1 MAWLIGDGFD
11 FYNATTDMVL
21 PGTVWASGSATMIAA
36 ASTRFGVGQAVQL
49 FNGSSFTSVAFANST
64 TIWVNFVLDF
74 TGTITGGGTSQEA
87 GFSLRDGASNQV
99 GIYFRNGGDIVVT
112 NGAVSGT
119 VLATSPVLI
128 SVNTFNHFQF
138 KIVINNTTG
147 SVEMRM
153 NGSTSASWNPT
164 GLNTRNGTAVA
175 QCNSI
180 LFASPVAGGTATV
193 DDFYCFNDQGAAP
206 NTWQGDVRAVQQM
219 PSSDSSVAWTRST
232 GTTNFATVNELKQNA
247 DTNYVSTGVASTVD
261 AYGVPALTTTPGSII
276 AVQTKMIARMDD
288 TGPHTV
294 KSRLTSSGT
303 NADSAN
309 FSLLTN
315 YAWISQLNLV
325 DPHTSAAWTASGVA
339 AVLIGPVSVL

>member
-11 FYNATTDMVL
+11 FYNVAADML
-21 PGTVWASGSATMIAA
+21 SPGTVWASGSPPALAAT
-36 ASTRFGVGQAVQL
+36 TRFGVGQSITITNAAIVT
-49 FNGSSFTSVAFANST
+49 SSAFANST
-64 TIWVNFVLDF
+64 TIYVNFVLDY
-74 TGTITGGGTSQEA
+74 TTPITGGGTTQGV

-99 GIYFRNGGDIVVT
+99 GVYFRNGGDIVVT
-112 NGAVSGT
+112 NGAIGGT
-119 VLATSPVLI
+119 VLATSPVL
-128 SVNTFNHFQF
+128 VAQNVFNHYQC

-147 SVEMRM
+147 SLELRM
-153 NGSTSASWNPT
+153 NGSTTASWNPT
-164 GLNTRNGTAVA
+164 GLNTRNGTTNA

-180 LFASPVAGGTATV
+180 QLNSASGVIGGTF

-315 YAWISQLNLV
+315 YAWVSQLNLI
-325 DPHTSAAWTASGVA
+325 DPHTSAAWTAAGVA
-339 AVLIGPVSVL
+339 AVTIGPVSVL